1 MNICCLECNKR
12 NVFRKRFENTF
23 LCSIVKVNF
32 AVWNVKDKIKYVMT
46 VVKKMC
52 NCIDYEVEYD
62 YGIDQILCLDCF
74 EKQDSETQLYRY
86 FRNKYNEPLT

>member
-1 MNICCLECNKR
+1 
-12 NVFRKRFENTF
+12 
-23 LCSIVKVNF
+23 
-32 AVWNVKDKIKYVMT
+32 MT
-46 VVKKMC
+46 VVKQMC

-86 FRNKYNEPLT
+86 FTDKCNEQLILEQIQKRTKQNN